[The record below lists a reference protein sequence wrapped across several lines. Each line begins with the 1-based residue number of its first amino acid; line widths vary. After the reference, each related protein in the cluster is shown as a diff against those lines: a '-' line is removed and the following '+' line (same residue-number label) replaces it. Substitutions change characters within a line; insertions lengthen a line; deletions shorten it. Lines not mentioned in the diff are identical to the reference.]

1 MPPKPK
7 LIEQATKKESAKND
21 RMTARPPNNWPEDVK
36 YLTDHTYSSAITT
49 DQRAALSRT
58 TTETLTWVKIDPSQI
73 LSPSPLV
80 RINTIEDEKHPA
92 HGQRGLFAAR
102 HLEPETFICLY
113 LGHVHTNS
121 LSDTDPYSDY
131 DLAFDRELS
140 LSVDAARS
148 GNESRCA
155 NDYRGVAERANA
167 EFRDCFVQVSSEKRA
182 GGVKWERRVGIFVLS
197 AGKAGKRKMGIAR
210 GEEVLV
216 SYGKGYW
223 EGRRT
228 LAGFRQDEVMLKIAQ
243 LALQV

>member
-1 MPPKPK
+1 MPIRPKV
-7 LIEQATKKESAKND
+7 IEQARKERLKDD
-21 RMTARPPNNWPEDVK
+21 RKTVRPPENWPKDIK
-36 YLTDHTYSSAITT
+36 YLTDHTYSAAITT

-58 TTETLTWVKIDPSQI
+58 TAETLTWVKIPPSQI

-80 RINTIEDEKHPA
+80 RISIIEDENHPA

-121 LSDTDPYSDY
+121 LSDTDPHSDY

-155 NDYRGVAERANA
+155 NDYRGIAERANA
-167 EFRDCFVQVSSEKRA
+167 EFRDCFVQVSSKKRT

-197 AGKAGKRKMGIAR
+197 AGKAGKRKMGIAE
-210 GEEVLV
+210 GDEILV

-223 EGRRT
+223 EARRT
-228 LAGFRQDEVMLKIAQ
+228 VAGFRKDEVMLKIAQ
-243 LALQV
+243 LALEA